1 MRASDAERE
10 AVVERL
16 REASVDGRL
25 TLAEL
30 TERTEAAYLA
40 QTHAELAQLTSD
52 LPGGAPAPSYRP
64 PATGGGGGKVRK
76 WIVAVMGDT
85 KRQGS
90 WRVDQEIGAVCVMG
104 DVTLDLREAEVRSNT
119 IDIVATCV
127 MGDIKIIVPDGVD
140 VELSGMAIMG
150 DKKVQVVEAPPNQNA
165 PVVRVRAYAVMGDI
179 KIIGDSRAK
188 PIKRGWFA
196 WSDWWQ
202 ERRGETG
209 YGPRHDLRHD
219 MRHDLHHDLHRD
231 LHRDLHHDPRQ
242 ALGEA
247 RDAFREMR
255 REVRETHRE
264 MRRDA
269 RETRREERDAW
280 RAARDGYLPE
290 PPSPPEPPQAPRW

>member
-1 MRASDAERE
+1 MSDLGGMRASDAERE

-40 QTHAELAQLTSD
+40 RTHAELAQLTAD
-52 LPGGAPAPSYRP
+52 LPGGAPAPAYHP
-64 PATGGGGGKVRK
+64 PAPASAPGGGGKLRK

-85 KRQGS
+85 KRQGT
-90 WRVDQEIGAVCVMG
+90 WRIDQEIGAVCVMG

-127 MGDIKIIVPDGVD
+127 MGDVKIIVPDGVD
-140 VELSGMAIMG
+140 VELSGFTFMG
-150 DKKVQVVEAPPNQNA
+150 DKKVEVVEAPPNRNA
-165 PVVRVRAYAVMGDI
+165 PVVRVKAYVVMGDV

-196 WSDWWQ
+196 WSEWWQ
-202 ERRGETG
+202 ERRVEAG
-209 YGPRHDLRHD
+209 YGLRHELGHG
-219 MRHDLHHDLHRD
+219 MRQMHHES
-231 LHRDLHHDPRQ
+231 RQ

-247 RDAFREMR
+247 RDAFRDMR
-255 REVRETHRE
+255 REARETHRE
-264 MRRDA
+264 MRREE
-269 RETRREERDAW
+269 REVRREARDTW
-280 RAARDGYLPE
+280 RAARDGY
-290 PPSPPEPPQAPRW
+290 PPESPEHYR